1 MTRGHCR
8 ALMAET
14 ERVADLVNV
23 GLVSVTIYDRK
34 IPRTLYARLDSS
46 PTCAASMLAFFLGFE
61 RGIVGRFVTRY
72 AL

>member
-34 IPRTLYARLDSS
+34 IPRTLYARPDF
-46 PTCAASMLAFFLGFE
+46 SMLAFFLGFE